1 MKMKRFKMILIA
13 VMGAFA
19 LLLGA
24 GSLHAQSDGQYVDPF
39 ELPVG
44 NFVGSAQAETTLGQH
59 VVILKDLLGTL
70 VPGTTAYATTERAIF
85 YYSTVQG
92 EVVSGKDIPESIV
105 TGLGYVGT
113 DAYGNPTYAE
123 IMALRNESITMLSQ

>member
-1 MKMKRFKMILIA
+1 MKRFKMILIA

-44 NFVGSAQAETTLGQH
+44 NFVGSAQAETTLGQQ

-70 VPGTTAYATTERAIF
+70 VPGTTAYITTERAIA
-85 YYSTVQG
+85 YYSTVQS
-92 EVVSGKDIPESIV
+92 EVVSGKDIPVSIV
-105 TGLGYVGT
+105 TGLSYAAEDLNGG
-113 DAYGNPTYAE
+113 ATYAE
-123 IMALRNESITMLSQ
+123 IMALRNDSIAMLSQ